1 MFFPTQS
8 GKRADLAQLTKL
20 SQAAL
25 GGYAFPK
32 LFPIFPTT
40 ERAGD
45 FSYAPKGLTL
55 LTGTTGR
62 ANGAAL
68 SATEIKT
75 ADFAYTTARL
85 EARSVVYDNE
95 VKGFGGIE
103 GADQAGG
110 EDCGRRAWNTIEVA
124 AYAAVFSAARR
135 SAKTDLTDHNVVT
148 LLQTAALAQRAFG
161 APYLVMTSLGL
172 LKFVQIPEIR
182 AAMVGQYG
190 PTGAMNFMAGSQVEL
205 AKALSPLIGFEGIV
219 IFDSAIVGST
229 YDDYVAVVSL
239 RKDAFSGGASFQQLA
254 KRAAVYGFAAI
265 YLPDEA
271 NMDQPLLVSAFA
283 DEKDKAN
290 YYDAEGRYS
299 LNELHGT
306 DGAQSPDVN
315 GGAVKVF
322 AMLAALSSYTP
333 IDQRV
338 MQVLITNTEAA
349 PVPTQEVV

>member
-1 MFFPTQS
+1 MFYPTQN

-32 LFPIFPTT
+32 LFPIFPTV

-45 FSYAPKGLTL
+45 FSYAPKGLSTA
-55 LTGTTGR
+55 TGTTGR
-62 ANGAAL
+62 ANGDAL

-85 EARSVVYDNE
+85 EARSVIYDNE

-110 EDCGRRAWNTIEVA
+110 EDCGRRAWNTIEIA
-124 AYAAVFSAARR
+124 AHAKVFSTARVA
-135 SAKTDLTDHNVVT
+135 AKTDLTDHNVVT
-148 LLQTAALAQRAFG
+148 LLQTAALGQRAFG
-161 APYLVMTSLGL
+161 APYLVLTSLGL
-172 LKFVQIPEIR
+172 LKFAQIPEVR
-182 AAMVGQYG
+182 AAMVGQFG
-190 PTGAMNFMAGSQVEL
+190 ATGAMNYLAGAQADL
-205 AKALSPLIGFEGIV
+205 IKALSPLLGFEGIIV
-219 IFDSAIVGST
+219 FDSAIVGST
-229 YDDYVAVVSL
+229 KDDYVAVVSL
-239 RKDAFSGGASFQQLA
+239 RKEAFAGGSAFTQLA
-254 KRAAVYGFAAI
+254 KRAACYSFAAI

-271 NMDQPLLVSAFA
+271 NMDQPLQVSSFA

-299 LNELHGT
+299 LNELHPD
-306 DGAQSPDVN
+306 DGAESPDVN

-322 AMLAALSSYTP
+322 AMLDSLASYTP
-333 IDQRV
+333 IDQRTQ
-338 MQVLITNTEAA
+338 QVLVVNTAET
-349 PVPTQEVV
+349 PVYTEEVV